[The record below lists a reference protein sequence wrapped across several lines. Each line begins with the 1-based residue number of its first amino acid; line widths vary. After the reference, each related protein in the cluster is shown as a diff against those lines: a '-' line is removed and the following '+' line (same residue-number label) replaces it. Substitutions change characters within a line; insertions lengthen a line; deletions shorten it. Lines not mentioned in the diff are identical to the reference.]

1 MQIIK
6 KLLYLLTPKEQRNAS
21 LLMIM
26 VLGMAFLDMLGVA
39 SILPF
44 TTVMSNPD
52 LIESNIFL
60 NKAFKTA
67 ETFGVETKQDFI
79 FILGI
84 LVFIM
89 LIVSLVFKAITLYIQ
104 TLFVLMRTHSIA
116 RRLVEGYLNQP
127 YSWFL
132 NRNSSELGK
141 NILSEVSTV
150 TGSGMNTLIELIKQ
164 YLVTFA
170 ILGLLIIYNPK
181 LTLIAIFT
189 LGGVY
194 GLIYFFTRVILK
206 SLGKEHFDAN
216 EARFK
221 SLSEAFGSAKEI
233 KMGGLEKTFVE
244 RFSIPSLVIARNL
257 SLKEF
262 ISFMPRFLLEALV
275 FGGMILVILY
285 LMVKSGSFVSSVP
298 TIALYAFAGYRLMPA
313 LQKIYSSTTTLRF
326 VGPAVDNM
334 YEDFKKLKPSDLNQE
349 KNILKF
355 TKNITLKNIHYNY
368 PNSSRKVLKNINL
381 IIPVNST
388 VGIIGPTGCGK
399 TTAVDV
405 ILGLLEAQEG
415 TLEVDNQIIDK
426 KNIRSWQ
433 RSIGYVPQHIYL
445 ADDTIAA
452 NIAFGAETENIQQIN
467 VERASKIA
475 CVHDFV
481 TNELPLKYQTSVGER
496 GVRLSGGQR
505 QRIGIARALYHNPKI
520 LILDEATSALDIDTE
535 KAVIDAINKINKEIT
550 IILIT
555 HRLNTL
561 KNCDIIFKL
570 DKGEIVDKGTFNK
583 LISSN

>member
-1 MQIIK
+1 
-6 KLLYLLTPKEQRNAS
+6 
-21 LLMIM
+21 
-26 VLGMAFLDMLGVA
+26 
-39 SILPF
+39 
-44 TTVMSNPD
+44 
-52 LIESNIFL
+52 
-60 NKAFKTA
+60 
-67 ETFGVETKQDFI
+67 
-79 FILGI
+79 
-84 LVFIM
+84 
-89 LIVSLVFKAITLYIQ
+89 
-104 TLFVLMRTHSIA
+104 
-116 RRLVEGYLNQP
+116 
-127 YSWFL
+127 
-132 NRNSSELGK
+132 
-141 NILSEVSTV
+141 
-150 TGSGMNTLIELIKQ
+150 
-164 YLVTFA
+164 
-170 ILGLLIIYNPK
+170 
-181 LTLIAIFT
+181 
-189 LGGVY
+189 
-194 GLIYFFTRVILK
+194 
-206 SLGKEHFDAN
+206 
-216 EARFK
+216 
-221 SLSEAFGSAKEI
+221 
-233 KMGGLEKTFVE
+233 MGGFEKTFVE
-244 RFSIPSLVIARNL
+244 RFSIPSLIIARNL

-326 VGPAVDNM
+326 AGPAVDNM
-334 YEDFKKLKPSDLNQE
+334 YEDFKKLKPLDLNQE

-355 TKNITLKNIHYNY
+355 TENITLKNIHYNY
-368 PNSSRKVLKNINL
+368 PNASRKVLKNINL
-381 IIPVNST
+381 NIPVNST

-426 KNIRSWQ
+426 KNVRSWQ

-452 NIAFGAETENIQQIN
+452 NIAFGADSENIQQIN
-467 VERASKIA
+467 VEQASKIA

-561 KNCDIIFKL
+561 KNCDIIYKL
-570 DKGEIVDKGTFNK
+570 NKGEIIDQGTFNK

>member
-44 TTVMSNPD
+44 TTVLSNPD
-52 LIESNIFL
+52 LIDSNIFL
-60 NKAFKTA
+60 NKAFITA
-67 ETFGVETKQDFI
+67 KTFGVETKQDFI

-84 LVFIM
+84 LVFIV
-89 LIVSLVFKAITLYIQ
+89 LIVSLVFKALTLYIQ

-150 TGSGMNTLIELIKQ
+150 TSSGMNTLIELIKQ

-170 ILGLLIIYNPK
+170 ILGLLIIYDPK

-206 SLGKEHFDAN
+206 RLGKEHFDAN

-262 ISFMPRFLLEALV
+262 ISNMPRFLLEALV

-285 LMVKSGSFVSSVP
+285 LMVKSGSFVNSVP

-326 VGPAVDNM
+326 AGPAVDNM
-334 YEDFKKLKPSDLNQE
+334 YEDFKKLKPLDLNQE

-355 TKNITLKNIHYNY
+355 TKNIALKNIHYNY
-368 PNSSRKVLKNINL
+368 PNTSRKVLKNINL
-381 IIPVNST
+381 NIPVNST

-426 KNIRSWQ
+426 KNVRSWQ

-452 NIAFGAETENIQQIN
+452 NIAFGAESENIQQIN

-561 KNCDIIFKL
+561 KNCDIIFKF

>member
-44 TTVMSNPD
+44 TTVLSNPD
-52 LIESNIFL
+52 LIESNILL

-67 ETFGVETKQDFI
+67 KTFGVETKQDFI
-79 FILGI
+79 FIFGI
-84 LVFIM
+84 LVFIV
-89 LIVSLVFKAITLYIQ
+89 LIVSLVFKALTLYIQ

-116 RRLVEGYLNQP
+116 KRLVEGYLNQP

-150 TGSGMNTLIELIKQ
+150 TSSGMNTLIELIKQ

-170 ILGLLIIYNPK
+170 ILGLLIVYDPK

-206 SLGKEHFDAN
+206 RLGKEHFDAN

-262 ISFMPRFLLEALV
+262 ISNMPRFLLEALV

-285 LMVKSGSFVSSVP
+285 LMVKSGSFVNSVP

-326 VGPAVDNM
+326 AGPAVDNI
-334 YEDFKKLKPSDLNQE
+334 YEDFKKLKPLDLNQE

-355 TKNITLKNIHYNY
+355 TKNIALKNIHYNY
-368 PNSSRKVLKNINL
+368 PNTSRKVLKNINL
-381 IIPVNST
+381 NIPVNST

-426 KNIRSWQ
+426 ENVRSWQ

-452 NIAFGAETENIQQIN
+452 NIAFGAESENIQQIN

-561 KNCDIIFKL
+561 KNCDIIFKF

>member
-1 MQIIK
+1 
-6 KLLYLLTPKEQRNAS
+6 
-21 LLMIM
+21 
-26 VLGMAFLDMLGVA
+26 
-39 SILPF
+39 
-44 TTVMSNPD
+44 
-52 LIESNIFL
+52 
-60 NKAFKTA
+60 
-67 ETFGVETKQDFI
+67 
-79 FILGI
+79 
-84 LVFIM
+84 
-89 LIVSLVFKAITLYIQ
+89 
-104 TLFVLMRTHSIA
+104 
-116 RRLVEGYLNQP
+116 
-127 YSWFL
+127 
-132 NRNSSELGK
+132 
-141 NILSEVSTV
+141 
-150 TGSGMNTLIELIKQ
+150 
-164 YLVTFA
+164 
-170 ILGLLIIYNPK
+170 
-181 LTLIAIFT
+181 
-189 LGGVY
+189 
-194 GLIYFFTRVILK
+194 
-206 SLGKEHFDAN
+206 
-216 EARFK
+216 
-221 SLSEAFGSAKEI
+221 
-233 KMGGLEKTFVE
+233 MGGLEKTFVE
-244 RFSIPSLVIARNL
+244 RFSIPSLIIARNL

-355 TKNITLKNIHYNY
+355 TKNITLKDIHYNY
-368 PNSSRKVLKNINL
+368 PNASRKVLKNINL
-381 IIPVNST
+381 NIPVNST

-399 TTAVDV
+399 TTAVDI

-415 TLEVDNQIIDK
+415 TLEVDNQTIDK
-426 KNIRSWQ
+426 KNVRSWQ

-452 NIAFGAETENIQQIN
+452 NIAFGADSENIQQIN
-467 VERASKIA
+467 VEQASKIA

-561 KNCDIIFKL
+561 KNCDIIYKL
-570 DKGEIVDKGTFNK
+570 EKGEIIDKGTFNK